1 MIELSRLIE
10 NCPSAL
16 LDVSLKALALGL
28 CASLELAVGR
38 VKSPALRHAVWG
50 NVLCGMLVV
59 PLLSVVL
66 PAIVVPV
73 LPGAPAQAHVV
84 ADQSS
89 WEKPSSA
96 SAPSVDG
103 HRAVSGVAPYEWVP
117 AARRNAPPHPGK
129 RAKPATALRV
139 GWPAVIAGVYGVGVV
154 ALFGRLLFG
163 LVGCRRLVQGGRALE
178 PVHLLSG
185 CSAALGT
192 ALRRYRLLVLVCPA
206 VRTPVTVGC
215 LRSRILLP
223 VDWSDWSDSK
233 REAALAHELAHV
245 ERRDA
250 LFAALAAL
258 NQCLYWFHPLAW
270 LLPRRL
276 AWHSEQA
283 CDDRAITL
291 TGARIPYA
299 RHLLEFA
306 GSMVGQRRRVM
317 LGVLSMS
324 DGGDLRARIDA
335 VLDRSR
341 ALSAPLARDARLL
354 LLALALVV
362 VPAIAALRIGP
373 RALGSAGTPAQNQSQ
388 PPSGD
393 SKTKHVTLKGRVLD
407 RQGKPRGGAKLY
419 VVFHDS
425 KHGFTSPLEKG
436 STGPDGRFVF
446 TIAESDFRDGTN
458 KNPLGFIRVAAAA
471 EGLGFVWS
479 DSTETAR
486 PGENS
491 KASERA
497 ELTLRLVGDVP
508 IEGRVLD
515 LQGKPVAGAK
525 VRLYDLRICS
535 GEDLGPVIAAARNG
549 QRLMGNRGFV
559 DGWGVPAPGQP
570 AEVATG
576 ADGRFRM
583 AGLGRERVVRLEIEG
598 PSIAHEL
605 EWAMTRAPEAVGA
618 PLRDPPSQHRIY
630 PATFD
635 YLAQPSRRI
644 QGTIRDGLTG
654 NPVPDVTIH
663 GYSFS
668 RSTSDAAGRF
678 ELEGYPKSRE
688 YSLEILPPSGAP
700 FLAMNLP
707 LDDTPGLEPIT
718 ADVKLPRGIPVQGR
732 VLDAATGQPVKG
744 SVEYHPMFP
753 NSFIDHH
760 FSRSQVPHSR
770 TRELRADGSFTLTV
784 LPGPGVVLFQ
794 AYGGP
799 YESYAPTVGGRAL
812 SSSISTYTYDYFQSY
827 LPATVDRNELKK
839 LVKDAPFFKQSDF
852 LQLAV
857 GGGALSPLL
866 LRNYNVAALIDPAA
880 ADKSLKL
887 DLSPRRGREGAREVP
902 GDPR

>member
-1 MIELSRLIE
+1 M
-10 NCPSAL
+10 
-16 LDVSLKALALGL
+16 
-28 CASLELAVGR
+28 
-38 VKSPALRHAVWG
+38 
-50 NVLCGMLVV
+50 
-59 PLLSVVL
+59 
-66 PAIVVPV
+66 
-73 LPGAPAQAHVV
+73 

-103 HRAVSGVAPYEWVP
+103 DRAVSGVAPYEWQP
-117 AARRNAPPHPGK
+117 GAQRNAPPHPGK

-185 CSAALGT
+185 CSAALCT
-192 ALRRYRLLVLVCPA
+192 ALLRHRLLVLVCPA
-206 VRTPVTVGC
+206 VRTPVTLGC

-223 VDWSDWSDSK
+223 ADWSDWSDSK
-233 REAALAHELAHV
+233 RAAALAHELAHV

-291 TGARIPYA
+291 TGAPIPYA

-324 DGGDLRARIDA
+324 DGGDLRARIEA

-341 ALSAPLARDARLL
+341 ALSAPLARGARLL

-362 VPAIAALRIGP
+362 VPAIAALRVGP
-373 RALGSAGTPAQNQSQ
+373 RALGSAGTPAQNQSHR
-388 PPSGD
+388 PSGD
-393 SKTKHVTLKGRVLD
+393 SKAKHVTLKGRVLD
-407 RQGKPRGGAKLY
+407 PQGKPRAGAKLY
-419 VVFHDS
+419 VVFYDP

-458 KNPLGFIRVAAAA
+458 KNPLGFIRVVAAA

-479 DSTETAR
+479 DSTENAR

-525 VRLYDLRICS
+525 VRLHDLRICS

-549 QRLMGNRGFV
+549 QWLIGNHGFV
-559 DGWGVPAPGQP
+559 DGWDCAPAPGQP
-570 AEVATG
+570 AGVTTG
-576 ADGRFRM
+576 ADGRFRV

-605 EWAMTRAPEAVGA
+605 EWAITRAPEAVGA
-618 PLRDPPSQHRIY
+618 PLRDSLSQHRIY

-635 YLAQPSRRI
+635 YLAQPSRRL

-663 GYSFS
+663 GYTFS

-744 SVEYHPMFP
+744 SVEYHPLFP
-753 NSFIDHH
+753 NPSVDQRFPRHG
-760 FSRSQVPHSR
+760 VPHSGM
-770 TRELRADGSFTLTV
+770 RELRADGSFTLSA
-784 LPGPGVVLFQ
+784 LPGPGVVVFQ

-799 YESYAPTVGGRAL
+799 YESYLPTVGGRIL
-812 SSSISTYTYDYFQSY
+812 NSSISTYTYDYFQSY

-839 LVKDAPFFKQSDF
+839 LVKNAPFVEQSDF
-852 LQLAV
+852 LQLAA
-857 GGGALSPLL
+857 GGGSMRPLL

-880 ADKSLKL
+880 AAKGLKL
-887 DLSPRRGREGAREVP
+887 DLSPRRGRTRIQVEP
-902 GDPR
+902 GKVKDLGDAKIELDRPGSDA

>member
-16 LDVSLKALALGL
+16 LDSSLKALAFWL
-28 CASLELAVGR
+28 CANLVLAAGR

-50 NVLCGMLVV
+50 NVLCGMLAL

-66 PAIVVPV
+66 PAIVLPL
-73 LPGAPAQAHVV
+73 LPGAPGKARVGTNE
-84 ADQSS
+84 SS
-89 WEKPSSA
+89 WATPSSA

-103 HRAVSGVAPYEWVP
+103 HRAVSGVAPGESE
-117 AARRNAPPHPGK
+117 AGAKRNAPPQLVK
-129 RAKPATALRV
+129 RAIPTAGLRF
-139 GWPAVIAGVYGVGVV
+139 GWPAVIAGVYVVGVV

-163 LVGCRRLVQGGRALE
+163 LVGCRRLVRGGRALDL
-178 PVHLLSG
+178 VHLLSG
-185 CSAALGT
+185 CSAALGA

-223 VDWSDWSDSK
+223 GDWSDWSDSK

-245 ERRDA
+245 ERRDS

-291 TGARIPYA
+291 TGAPIPYA

-335 VLDRSR
+335 ILDRSR
-341 ALSAPLARDARLL
+341 ALSAPLARGARLL

-362 VPAIAALRIGP
+362 VPAIAALRVGP
-373 RALGSAGTPAQNQSQ
+373 RALVHAGTPAQNQSQ

-393 SKTKHVTLKGRVLD
+393 SKAKHVTLKVRVLD
-407 RQGKPRGGAKLY
+407 PQGTPRAGAKLY
-419 VVFHDS
+419 VVFYDS
-425 KHGFTSPLEKG
+425 KHGYTSPLEKG
-436 STGPDGRFVF
+436 STGPDGRFVL
-446 TIAESDFRDGTN
+446 TIAESDFRETY
-458 KNPLGFIRVAAAA
+458 KNPLAFIRVAAAA

-479 DSTETAR
+479 DSTENAR

-497 ELTLRLVGDVP
+497 ELTLRLVADVP

-535 GEDLGPVIAAARNG
+535 GEGLGPVIAAARKG
-549 QRLMGNRGFV
+549 QPLMGNRGFV
-559 DGWGVPAPGQP
+559 DGWDVPAPGQP
-570 AEVATG
+570 AEVASG

-605 EWAMTRAPEAVGA
+605 EWAITRAPEAVGA
-618 PLRDPPSQHRIY
+618 PMRDPLSQHQIY

-718 ADVKLPRGIPVQGR
+718 ADVKLLRGIPVQGR

-744 SVEYHPMFP
+744 SVEYHPLFP

-760 FSRSQVPHSR
+760 FSRSQAPHSR
-770 TRELRADGSFTLTV
+770 TREPRADGSFTLTV

-799 YESYAPTVGGRAL
+799 YESYAPRVGGRAL
-812 SSSISTYTYDYFQSY
+812 ISSISTYTYDYFQSY

-839 LVKDAPFFKQSDF
+839 LVKDAPFVEQSDF
-852 LQLAV
+852 LQLAA
-857 GGGALSPLL
+857 GGGSIRPLL

-880 ADKSLKL
+880 DAKGLNL
-887 DLSPRRGREGAREVP
+887 DLSPRRGRTLEAV
-902 GDPR
+902 DPR